1 MKSYESLLEYY
12 RKCFSLVDSFHFNS
26 SVAKKQYDKVLN
38 IADATQVVLPI
49 THTGIQDHREHKC
62 FDSNVLRLGF
72 VGHETPYKG
81 LPLLKNVLGNID
93 VSKWRL
99 DVWGGRIGQD
109 ENLPVFYRG
118 KFNQKNISQVYAEM
132 DLLVVPSVWQE
143 TFSLVT
149 LEALSYGVPV
159 LASSNVGAKDVVKE
173 YDSSFI
179 YESTDEL
186 LEKLEMMVADRG
198 SLRVYNQAILQKEWR
213 HDMRN
218 HASEVIKKIYE
229 M

>member
-1 MKSYESLLEYY
+1 MKSFESLLEYY
-12 RKCFSLVDSFHFNS
+12 RECFSLVDVFHFNS

-38 IADATQVVLPI
+38 IADATQVILPI
-49 THTGIQDHREHKC
+49 THTGIRDHREYKS
-62 FDSNVLRLGF
+62 FNPDVLRLGF
-72 VGHETPYKG
+72 IGHETPYKG
-81 LPLLKNVLGNID
+81 LPLLKHVLGDID

-99 DVWGGRIGQD
+99 DVWGGRIGREQ
-109 ENLPVFYRG
+109 NLPIFYRG
-118 KFNQKNISQVYAEM
+118 KFNQNNISHVYAEM

-159 LASSNVGAKDVVKE
+159 LVSSNVGAKDVVKE
-173 YDSSFI
+173 YDSTFI

-186 LEKLEMMVADRG
+186 LEKLEMMVADREP
-198 SLRVYNQAILQKEWR
+198 LRTYNWAILQKEWR